1 VLQGN
6 VRSMVTG
13 SKRCYE
19 FWTLSKCSLAAVRLI
34 VSSFANWMP
43 TEASQRGAKAPFVMA
58 DERSRWDR
66 MCPLIWADD
75 WFVDY
80 FWLALTMLRA
90 DWVKLTQKS
99 RQEGFHVW
107 LAARRPDGRIGSFSD
122 VCDDIANQTSQ

>member
-1 VLQGN
+1 MLRVLDTIKMFFGSSSIDCVIVCQLDAN
-6 VRSMVTG
+6 RSITTG
-13 SKRCYE
+13 SKSTFRE
-19 FWTLSKCSLAAVRLI
+19 L
-34 VSSFANWMP
+34 
-43 TEASQRGAKAPFVMA
+43 FVMA